1 VDSTLADA
9 LNSQNPTG
17 RLHSEAL
24 GRMLSVGRKLKA
36 RISANRRKSSWK
48 KAKL

>member
-1 VDSTLADA
+1 MLDEV

-24 GRMLSVGRKLKA
+24 GCILSVGRRLKME
-36 RISANRRKSSWK
+36 IPEEWY
-48 KAKL
+48 AKR